1 MLRKAAGNKQ
11 VTQFLYVGNSAY
23 LRMETVTLENWHKV
37 FWFRL
42 IIFGWGGKTA
52 VVLYLYCKVDLCAL
66 FVMQLLNAASASC
79 QELPKMSPLAQSL
92 SVLEAV
98 WCSDRKNVS
107 AGFTQRP

>member
-42 IIFGWGGKTA
+42 IIFG
-52 VVLYLYCKVDLCAL
+52 
-66 FVMQLLNAASASC
+66 
-79 QELPKMSPLAQSL
+79 
-92 SVLEAV
+92 
-98 WCSDRKNVS
+98 
-107 AGFTQRP
+107 